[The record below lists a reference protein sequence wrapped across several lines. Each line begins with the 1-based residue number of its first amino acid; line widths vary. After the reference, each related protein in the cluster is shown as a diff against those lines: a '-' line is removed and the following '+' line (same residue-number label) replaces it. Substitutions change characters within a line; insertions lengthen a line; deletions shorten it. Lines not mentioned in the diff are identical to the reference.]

1 MNLCLERLGL
11 EEVLVHPDPVQGRE
25 RRGEE
30 VVIQDL
36 E

>member
-1 MNLCLERLGL
+1 MNLSLERLGL
-11 EEVLVHPDPVQGRE
+11 EEVLVHLDLVQGRE